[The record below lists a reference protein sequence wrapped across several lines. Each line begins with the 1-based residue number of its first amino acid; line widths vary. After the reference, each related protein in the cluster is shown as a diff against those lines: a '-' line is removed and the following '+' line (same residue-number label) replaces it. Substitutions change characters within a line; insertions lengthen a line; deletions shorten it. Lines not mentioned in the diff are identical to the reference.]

1 MAAAA
6 AESEDVWVKQDD
18 VQPQQVVVTNNNL
31 TNPSKVFSRKPIKS
45 PPLLEF
51 EDLKYTVPLGLR
63 RGSKTI
69 LKNVSGSFLPGSL
82 VAIMGPS
89 GAGKSSLLDILTG
102 YKVTGVNGSIL
113 SDRQPRVLSA
123 FRRLSCYIQQDDR
136 LQPLLTTM
144 ESMTLAANLKLSIE
158 VTAKEKQRTV
168 NQELIMEILETLGLE
183 NHINTRASQLSGGQR
198 KRLSIALELI
208 NNPLIMFLDE
218 PTTGL
223 DSSSCTQCMQLLR
236 SLAQQGRT
244 IVCTIHQPSASLFA
258 LFSHVYVLAEGQCIY
273 QGANEKLVP
282 FLDTIGLPCPAY
294 NNPADYVIELACGES
309 DDMGTNAE
317 VVQKMVQ
324 GTENGRNINWFK
336 NPDPLMVSISRSN
349 LFASKAN
356 DDDAVPTGFF
366 SRLLVK
372 CGVGKRVDSAVQE
385 TSQWN
390 QLKVLLTRGYIK
402 TKRDTTLTYMRVLVN
417 VIVGI
422 MLGLLFWRSGNQGS
436 RVMENY
442 KLLFSILI
450 HLMMTTMMLTIL
462 TFPMEM
468 SILMKEHFN
477 RWYSLKS
484 YYISTMIVELPVVTL
499 GCVFFTIIIYVM
511 SAQPMEWDRFLMFLL
526 ISLLVTYVAQSIGL
540 LIGALFSV
548 TNGTFI
554 GPVISVPMMMF
565 AGFGVTLRD
574 IPRYM
579 VPGTYLSYLRYGLEG
594 MVLTIY
600 GGNRE
605 RLDCD
610 ARYCHY
616 RYPDK
621 LLREVAMDESEMY
634 VDIIGL
640 VLNVV
645 LLRIIAYYC
654 LRWKIKSER

>member
-1 MAAAA
+1 MAAEVATD
-6 AESEDVWVKQDD
+6 DVWIQQEDL
-18 VQPQQVVVTNNNL
+18 QQVATSNNNL
-31 TNPSKVFSRKPIKS
+31 TNPGKVFSRKPLKK

-51 EDLKYTVPLGLR
+51 EDLRYTVPLGLN
-63 RGSKTI
+63 RGSKQI

-102 YKVTGVNGSIL
+102 YKVTGVKGSIL
-113 SDRQPRVLSA
+113 SDRQPRVLAA
-123 FRRLSCYIQQDDR
+123 FRRISCYIQQDDR
-136 LQPLLTTM
+136 LQPLLTIQ
-144 ESMTLAANLKLSIE
+144 ESMTLAANLKLSTE
-158 VTAKEKQRTV
+158 VSPKEKQRT
-168 NQELIMEILETLGLE
+168 IMEILETLGLE
-183 NHINTRASQLSGGQR
+183 NHLHTRASMLSGGQR

-258 LFSHVYVLAEGQCIY
+258 LFSHVYVLAEGRCIY

-282 FLDTIGLPCPAY
+282 FLDNIGLPCPPY
-294 NNPADYVIELACGES
+294 NNPADYVIELACGDSES
-309 DDMGTNAE
+309 ASNLE
-317 VVQKMVQ
+317 VVNKMVL
-324 GTENGRNINWFK
+324 GTENGRNITWFK

-349 LFASKAN
+349 LFATKSS
-356 DDDAVPTGFF
+356 DDDDVPTGFCN
-366 SRLLVK
+366 RLLAF
-372 CGVGKRVDSAVQE
+372 CGAGKKIDHAVQE

-390 QLKVLLTRGYIK
+390 QIKVLLTRGYIK
-402 TKRDTTLTYMRVLVN
+402 TKRDGTLTYMRLFVN
-417 VIVGI
+417 IIVGV
-422 MLGLLFWRSGNQGS
+422 MLGCLFWSSGNQGS

-468 SILMKEHFN
+468 SILLKEHFN

-484 YYISTMIVELPVVTL
+484 YFIATMIVELPIVTL
-499 GCVFFTIIIYVM
+499 GCIFFTVIIYVM
-511 SAQPMEWDRFLMFLL
+511 SAQPMEWYRFLMFLL

-554 GPVISVPMMMF
+554 GPVISVPLMMF

-574 IPRYM
+574 IPKYM

-600 GGNRE
+600 GGGRE
-605 RLDCD
+605 TLDCN

-616 RYPDK
+616 RYPNK
-621 LLREVAMDESEMY
+621 LLMEVAMDESEMY
-634 VDIIGL
+634 IDIIGL
-640 VLNVV
+640 VLNVI
-645 LLRIIAYYC
+645 LLRVIAFFC